1 MNILNIN
8 LELNA
13 TEFRKKINEKQIEKV
28 EHRTRDARIY
38 RNGRN
43 VTEEDLRS
51 SLKNNLF

>member
-13 TEFRKKINEKQIEKV
+13 TEFRKKINEKQIEIV